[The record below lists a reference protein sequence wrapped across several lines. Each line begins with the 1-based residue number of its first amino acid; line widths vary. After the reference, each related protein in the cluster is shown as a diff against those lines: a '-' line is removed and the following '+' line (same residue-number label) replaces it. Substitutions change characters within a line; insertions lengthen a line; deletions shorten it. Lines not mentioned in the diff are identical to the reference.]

1 MGEHTTK
8 THRHI
13 LDGTHCSHMANDI
26 NIYGLFLPESKK
38 AEQIARLL
46 KKEMFLTQTDY
57 QLSQDGSYKLIP
69 NS

>member
-1 MGEHTTK
+1 
-8 THRHI
+8 
-13 LDGTHCSHMANDI
+13 MANDI